1 MSEMPNE
8 KMALMEIV
16 DMAIREYNCQ
26 AKAFM
31 RDATGDND
39 YIDDGASLQP
49 YDVGYK
55 DATGEIVSLIGGIL
69 KKYRLGRLVTG
80 KKLVTYWEARF
91 EEFPY
96 EGEKGREKNDT

>member
-1 MSEMPNE
+1 MREMSNE

-26 AKAFM
+26 EKAFM
-31 RDATGDND
+31 RDATEDND
-39 YIDDGASLQP
+39 YIDDGGSLQP

-55 DATGEIVSLIGGIL
+55 DAAEEIVRLIGGIL
-69 KKYRLGRLVTG
+69 KKYKLGRLVTG

-91 EEFPY
+91 EEFPQD
-96 EGEKGREKNDT
+96 GEKK